1 MIKAIVMTAKAISIA
16 LLAILVTSCQ
26 QTISFGNGIKGSGNV
41 VTQNRNITE
50 KFTGIDAGSGI
61 EVEITQANTP
71 SILVEADD
79 NIIEYITTEIQNG
92 ILIISCKES
101 IKNAKERKVKVT
113 LPDVES
119 ISASSGSEIKSMN
132 TITSSSLD
140 IKSSSGSEIDI
151 TIQAENAYCTSSSGS
166 TINLKGK
173 ALKLQTQ
180 SSSGS
185 DIDAEDLLANE
196 INATSSSGSHTTIH
210 PIVSLEA
217 SASSGGNI
225 NYVNVPKSVSKKE
238 SSGGSISN

>member
-1 MIKAIVMTAKAISIA
+1 
-16 LLAILVTSCQ
+16 
-26 QTISFGNGIKGSGNV
+26 
-41 VTQNRNITE
+41 
-50 KFTGIDAGSGI
+50 
-61 EVEITQANTP
+61 
-71 SILVEADD
+71 
-79 NIIEYITTEIQNG
+79 
-92 ILIISCKES
+92 
-101 IKNAKERKVKVT
+101 
-113 LPDVES
+113 

-196 INATSSSGSHTTIH
+196 INATSSSGSQTTIH

-217 SASSGGNI
+217 SA
-225 NYVNVPKSVSKKE
+225 
-238 SSGGSISN
+238 